1 MIEEIISALSNSR
14 TNFESNVQDAFGKSV
29 LQEVYQPFETELAA
43 LQQAFEEMQS
53 EQQTIKNLLDTLRAI
68 V

>member
-14 TNFESNVQDAFGKSV
+14 TNFESNVQDTFGKSV

-43 LQQAFEEMQS
+43 LQRAFDEMQS

>member
-14 TNFESNVQDAFGKSV
+14 TNFESNVQDTFGKSV

-43 LQQAFEEMQS
+43 LQRAFEEMQS
-53 EQQTIKNLLDTLRAI
+53 EQQTIKNLLDTLMAI